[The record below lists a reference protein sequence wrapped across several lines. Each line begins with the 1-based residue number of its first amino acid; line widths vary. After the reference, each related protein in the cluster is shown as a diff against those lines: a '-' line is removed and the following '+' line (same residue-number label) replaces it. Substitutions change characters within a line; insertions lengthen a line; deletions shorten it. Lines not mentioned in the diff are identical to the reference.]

1 MSLDFNSIISGSD
14 NASIIAGKLKSASD
28 IANFNEIMLGELDSD
43 YNSLQSELNN
53 ASKLRDV
60 QLFYTGA
67 ASQLESANT
76 NLEKSMVPGQEAE
89 KNRQDTYKRQFEIN
103 EWTAANRQETLF
115 VFQLIFFGILLMAIL
130 GGFWRMGLVSG
141 AFVSLI
147 TTLTVVVLVFVIV
160 YRTQYTA
167 FKRDKRYWNRRR
179 FESAGPL
186 LNNPNC
192 PAVTD
197 FASSTS
203 ETLGSFN
210 TKGSALLNRLANAS
224 VSVNF

>member
-28 IANFNEIMLGELDSD
+28 IANFKEIMLGDLDSD

-53 ASKLRDV
+53 ASKNRDI

-67 ASQLESANT
+67 ATQLESANA
-76 NLEKSMVPGQEAE
+76 NLEQSMIPGQEAE

-115 VFQLIFFGILLMAIL
+115 VFQLVFFGILLMAIL

-160 YRTQYTA
+160 YRSQYTA

-186 LNNPNC
+186 LNLPNC
-192 PAVTD
+192 PATTD
-197 FASSTS
+197 FTSSTS

-210 TKGSALLNRLANAS
+210 TKGGALLNRLANAS

>member
-28 IANFNEIMLGELDSD
+28 IAKFNEIMLGDLDTGFGSV
-43 YNSLQSELNN
+43 QTELNN

-67 ASQLESANT
+67 AAQLESANA
-76 NLEKSMVPGQEAE
+76 NLEQSMVPGQEAE

-115 VFQLIFFGILLMAIL
+115 VFQLIFFGIVLMTIL
-130 GGFWRMGLVSG
+130 GGFWRMGVVSG
-141 AFVSLI
+141 AFVSLV
-147 TTLTVVVLVFVIV
+147 TTLTVIVLVFVIV
-160 YRTQYTA
+160 YRAQYTA
-167 FKRDKRYWNRRR
+167 FKRDKRYWNKRR

-186 LNNPNC
+186 LNLPNC
-192 PAVTD
+192 PAVSD
-197 FASSTS
+197 FASTAT
-203 ETLGSFN
+203 ETLGSLD
-210 TKGSALLNRLANAS
+210 TKGSAFLNRLANAS
-224 VSVNF
+224 VTVNF

>member
-1 MSLDFNSIISGSD
+1 MSLDFNAILSGSD

-28 IANFNEIMLGELDSD
+28 IAKFNEIMLGDLDIAFESAQTD
-43 YNSLQSELNN
+43 LNN
-53 ASKLRDV
+53 ASKNRDI

-67 ASQLESANT
+67 ASKLESVNA
-76 NLEKSMVPGQEAE
+76 NLENTMVPGQEAE
-89 KNRQDTYKRQFEIN
+89 KSRQDTYKRQFEIN

-130 GGFWRMGLVSG
+130 GGFWRMGVMSG

-147 TTLTVVVLVFVIV
+147 STLTVVVLVFVIV
-160 YRTQYTA
+160 YRAQYTA

-186 LNNPNC
+186 LNLPNC
-192 PAVTD
+192 PAVSD
-197 FASSTS
+197 FASSTA
-203 ETLGSFN
+203 ETLGSLDV
-210 TKGSALLNRLANAS
+210 KGSAFLNRLANAS